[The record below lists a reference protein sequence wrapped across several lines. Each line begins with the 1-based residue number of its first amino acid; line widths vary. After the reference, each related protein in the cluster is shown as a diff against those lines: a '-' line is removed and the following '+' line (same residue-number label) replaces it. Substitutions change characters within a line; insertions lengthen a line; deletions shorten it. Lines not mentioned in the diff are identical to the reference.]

1 MKLLLHICCGPC
13 ACYPVEDLQA
23 QPEIQFTGYYFNPNI
38 HPLEEFER
46 RRENLKILSELKGFP
61 VVYSEAFDQP
71 RWENYAGEIVDRCR
85 MCYEIRFEE
94 VARKA
99 AEEGYDAFSTTLLVS
114 PYQRHE
120 MIIEIC
126 EAMAS
131 KYGVKFYYTD
141 WRPNFRQGQAMAKE
155 YGLYRQKY
163 CGCIKSK
170 SYE

>member
-13 ACYPVEDLQA
+13 ACYPVEQLQEA
-23 QPEIQFTGYYFNPNI
+23 GVDFTGYYFNPNI
-38 HPLEEFER
+38 HPIDEFER
-46 RRENLKILSELKGFP
+46 RRENLKILSEMKGFP
-61 VVYSEAFDQP
+61 VIYSDAFDQP
-71 RWENYAGEIVDRCR
+71 AWEFFNGEIVERCR
-85 MCYEIRFEE
+85 MCYQVRFEE

-126 EAMAS
+126 ETLAAQ
-131 KYGVKFYYTD
+131 YGIRFYYED
-141 WRPNFRQGQAMAKE
+141 WRPGFRRGQAMAKE

-170 SYE
+170 EYK

>member
-13 ACYPVEDLQA
+13 ACYPVETLQEA
-23 QPEIQFTGYYFNPNI
+23 GIDFTGYYFNPNI
-38 HPLEEFER
+38 HPIDEFER
-46 RRENLKILSELKGFP
+46 RKENLKLLSEMKGFS
-61 VVYSEAFDQP
+61 VIYSDSFDQP
-71 RWENYAGEIVDRCR
+71 RWEFFNGEIVERCR
-85 MCYEIRFEE
+85 MCYEVRFEE

-120 MIIEIC
+120 MIVEIC
-126 EAMAS
+126 RNLAE
-131 KYGVKFYYTD
+131 KYGIQFYYED
-141 WRPNFRQGQAMAKE
+141 WRPGFRKGQAMAKE

-170 SYE
+170 EYK

>member
-13 ACYPVEDLQA
+13 ACYPVEILQEA
-23 QPEIQFTGYYFNPNI
+23 GIEFTGYYFNPNI
-38 HPLEEFER
+38 HPIDEFQR
-46 RRENLKILSELKGFP
+46 RRENLQILSELKGFP
-61 VVYSEAFDQP
+61 VVYSDVFDQP
-71 RWENYAGEIVDRCR
+71 RWEFFEGEIVERCR

-126 EAMAS
+126 EAMAA
-131 KYGVKFYYTD
+131 KYGIRFYYQD
-141 WRPNFRQGQAMAKE
+141 WRPGFRKGQAMAKE

-170 SYE
+170 EYK

>member
-13 ACYPVEDLQA
+13 ACYPVETLQ
-23 QPEIQFTGYYFNPNI
+23 EEGIDFTGYYFNPNI

-46 RRENLKILSELKGFP
+46 RRENLQVLSALKGFP
-61 VVYSEAFDQP
+61 VFYSDAFDQP
-71 RWENYAGEIVDRCR
+71 RWENFSGEIADRCR

-99 AEEGYDAFSTTLLVS
+99 AEEGYEAFSTTLLVS

-126 EAMAS
+126 EAMAV
-131 KYGVKFYYTD
+131 KYGIKFYYQD
-141 WRPNFRQGQAMAKE
+141 WRPGFRKGQAMAKE

-163 CGCIKSK
+163 CGCIPSK

>member
-13 ACYPVEDLQA
+13 ACYPVETLQ
-23 QPEIQFTGYYFNPNI
+23 EGGVEFTGYYFNPNI
-38 HPLEEFER
+38 HPIDEFER
-46 RRENLKILSELKGFP
+46 RRENLQILSELKGFP
-61 VVYSEAFDQP
+61 VEYSNAFDQP
-71 RWENYAGEIVDRCR
+71 RWEFFAGEIVQRCG

-126 EAMAS
+126 E
-131 KYGVKFYYTD
+131 KYAAQYGIRFYYQD
-141 WRPNFRQGQAMAKE
+141 WRPGFRKGQAMAKE

-163 CGCIKSK
+163 CGCIRSK
-170 SYE
+170 SYQ